1 MVLGQHRT
9 VNNLGCSKLQYCSIL
24 YSSYRATKC
33 PTLWGARTNIVA
45 IVAFMKYR
53 FEHSEHCLLFVSKH
67 QNHLLKT
74 PLVISGSASS
84 CVDIIYTHIHAL
96 VHTYLH
102 TYLPTYLPTY
112 IHTVT
117 NIHACIHAFL
127 RTYLHAH
134 IHIYR
139 YREEY
144 AYFGLTGL
152 PYWLELLCLTTF
164 MDRFRII

>member
-53 FEHSEHCLLFVSKH
+53 FEHSEHCLLFVSKQH

-84 CVDIIYTHIHAL
+84 CVDTIYTHIHAL

-102 TYLPTYLPTY
+102 IYLPTYLHTY
-112 IHTVT
+112 IQLQTSMHAYMHSCVHTYM
-117 NIHACIHAFL
+117 H
-127 RTYLHAH
+127 TYIYTDIEKNMHTSASPVFH
-134 IHIYR
+134 I
-139 YREEY
+139 
-144 AYFGLTGL
+144 G
-152 PYWLELLCLTTF
+152 
-164 MDRFRII
+164 